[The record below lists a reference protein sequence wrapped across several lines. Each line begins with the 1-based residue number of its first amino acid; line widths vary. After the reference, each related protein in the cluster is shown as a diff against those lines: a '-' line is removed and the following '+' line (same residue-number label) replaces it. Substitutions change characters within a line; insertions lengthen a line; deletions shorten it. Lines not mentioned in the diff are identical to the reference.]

1 MTERAFRIGVMAPGG
16 ALAAEV
22 EPRVRALAAERY
34 GDRVEIVFHP
44 QCFERCGHF
53 AGDDARRT
61 EAFLEVANDPSFDAL
76 WFGRGGYGS
85 NRIVE
90 AACARLEPAAAE
102 KAYLGYSD
110 AGTFLAALYMK
121 GFPNVAHGPMPGDI
135 RMAGG
140 EAAVA
145 RGLAWLV
152 ERSPEALEPSL
163 AGGGPPAAAFN
174 LVILAHLIGT
184 PQEPDLSGHVL
195 MVEEIGEYMYRI
207 DRDLCQVTSAPGMAR
222 LAGLRMGRCTGV
234 PENDPDFV
242 LTEEE
247 VARFWCER
255 AGIPYLGRADIGHDA
270 GNKVAPFGPR

>member
-1 MTERAFRIGVMAPGG
+1 MTDRAFRIGVMAPGG
-16 ALAAEV
+16 ALAPEV

-34 GDRVEIVFHP
+34 GQRVELVFHP
-44 QCFERCGHF
+44 QCFERSGHF

-61 EAFLEVANDPSFDAL
+61 AAFLEIANDPAFDAL

-90 AACARLEPAAAE
+90 AACARLSPTAAE

-110 AGTFLAALYMK
+110 AGTFLAALYMR
-121 GFPNVAHGPMPGDI
+121 GFRNVAHGPMPGDI

-145 RGLAWLV
+145 RGLSWLV
-152 ERSPEALEPSL
+152 DRDRSAVEPSVG
-163 AGGGPPAAAFN
+163 AEGPAAAFN

-184 PQEPDLSGHVL
+184 PAEPDLTGHVL

-207 DRDLCQVTSAPGMAR
+207 DRDLCQLTEAPGMRR

-247 VARFWCER
+247 IARFWCNR

-270 GNKVAPFGPR
+270 ANKVVPFGAI

>member
-90 AACARLEPAAAE
+90 AACEQLAPAAAD

-110 AGTFLAALYMK
+110 AGTLLSALYAR
-121 GFPNVAHGPMPGDI
+121 GYRNVAHGPMPGDI
-135 RMAGG
+135 RMDGG

-145 RGLAWLV
+145 RGLSWLV
-152 ERSPEALEPSL
+152 ERSAEALEPSI
-163 AGGGPPAAAFN
+163 GREGPVVAFN

-184 PQEPDLSGHVL
+184 PGEPDLSGHVL
-195 MVEEIGEYMYRI
+195 MVEEVGEYMYRI
-207 DRDLCQVTSAPGMAR
+207 DRDLCQVTQAAGLR
-222 LAGLRMGRCTGV
+222 GLAGLRMGRCAGV
-234 PENDPDFV
+234 PQNDPDF
-242 LTEEE
+242 LLSEDE

-270 GNKVAPFGPR
+270 DNKVAPFGAR